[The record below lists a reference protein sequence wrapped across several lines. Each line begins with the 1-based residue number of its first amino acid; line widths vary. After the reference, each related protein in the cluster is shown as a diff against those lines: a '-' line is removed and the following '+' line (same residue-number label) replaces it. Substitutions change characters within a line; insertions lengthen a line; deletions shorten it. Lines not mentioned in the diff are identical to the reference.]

1 MADPEQLRRA
11 IAAQEQLR
19 GTLPDDVVD
28 ATIAALHAQ
37 LGTDHEGSRRQVTVL
52 FADVSGFTAL
62 SEARDA
68 ELVMDLMNS
77 LWQRLDTVVVEHG
90 GRVDKHIGDALM
102 ATWGTDIAREDDP
115 ERAVRTALGL
125 QRALADFR
133 AETGDE
139 LAMRVGVN
147 TGPALVGAVGTM
159 GELTVIGDTVNVA
172 SRLEQAAPVG
182 GVLIAHATYRHV
194 RGLFQVEALGPL
206 TVKGKQESVPAYV
219 VHAAR
224 PRAFP
229 IATRG
234 VAGIETRTVGRDV
247 ELDALQRA
255 YRNAVAADAARIVT
269 VVGEAG
275 IGKSR
280 LLYEFDNWL
289 ELLPEN
295 VYYFAGRAYPNR
307 TRSPFALMRSV
318 LTTRFDI
325 LDSDDATTVRAKV
338 RAGFADTLDARD
350 ADLVAHW
357 VGLDSGPGDDAHRLA
372 GSADLPTV
380 ARAHLVAWFR
390 TRAADRPVAM
400 LLEDLHWADDESLD
414 LLAHL
419 VEQLADSPLLLV
431 GATRPELLT
440 RRDWPSDVTVPLEV
454 LAPATTTALVRE
466 VLQHVVDLPDELV
479 ELVARRA
486 DGNAFF
492 VEELVSMLIDEG
504 VIVIGDADDGWRIDI
519 ARFDA
524 DRIPDTLTAVLL
536 ARLDGLA
543 PEQRRAL
550 QHAAV
555 VGRIF
560 WDAAVAALDPSDD
573 VLVALAA
580 TQDRDFVH
588 PREPSS
594 FATAS
599 EYAFKHALLRDVT
612 YETVL
617 LRDRAPLHRAAA
629 QWIEA
634 VAGERVGEFRELI
647 ADHYLR
653 ADEPA
658 RAASELLAA
667 GLAWRDQ
674 AHVGAARSALQ
685 RAGQL
690 AHEAGIE
697 LPAAAAIAMGEVCYR
712 LGDVE
717 VAQQTLDDVIDRDED
732 PVTVAEALFWS
743 SRIAEA
749 AGDGPR
755 ERALLGRALDLLEPV
770 GGVTHARV
778 LAALTRWEGNHGD
791 FDAAVE
797 IGERALRA
805 SEPGTVERTE
815 AHSALG
821 IIASLRGDADE
832 ADRHARLAAESARA
846 TGNLQ
851 LQASVLANLGV
862 YAHLRGDDGDVAQYD
877 VADAYYAESY
887 ALSRRIDMPSMI
899 GVAALNRAQVNL
911 RRGRFDDAAAL
922 VRESLGCSVRSGARV
937 DMLFGVVIEADR
949 LAAIG
954 EHAGALRL
962 LCVATNDPA
971 STTELR
977 QEIERVAVRLGLS
990 VENVRTRR
998 RRGLRGPRRDGCPH
1012 PALTPSADQNA
1023 PARPS
1028 PHQEPT

>member
-1 MADPEQLRRA
+1 MADPDQLRRA

-28 ATIAALHAQ
+28 ATIAALRAQ
-37 LGTDHEGSRRQVTVL
+37 LPPTEGRRTQVTVL

-62 SEARDA
+62 SETRDA
-68 ELVMDLMNS
+68 EVVMDLMNA
-77 LWQRLDTVVVEHG
+77 LWARLDAVVVDHG

-102 ATWGTDIAREDDP
+102 AVWGTDGTREDDP
-115 ERAVRTALGL
+115 ERAVRTALRL
-125 QRALADFR
+125 QEALVDFR
-133 AETGDE
+133 DSCGHEV
-139 LAMRVGVN
+139 AMRVGVN
-147 TGPALVGAVGTM
+147 TGPALVGAVGTTA
-159 GELTVIGDTVNVA
+159 ERTVIGDTVNVA
-172 SRLEQAAPVG
+172 SRLEHAAPVG
-182 GVLIAHATYRHV
+182 GVLIAHDTYRHV
-194 RGLFQVEALGPL
+194 RGLFKVESLGPL
-206 TVKGKQESVPAYV
+206 AVKGKQDSVPAYV
-219 VHAAR
+219 VHGAR

-234 VAGIETRTVGRDV
+234 VAGIETRTIGRDA
-247 ELDALQRA
+247 ELATLQRA
-255 YRNAVAADAARIVT
+255 YRETVATGAARIVT

-280 LLYEFDNWL
+280 LLWELDNWL

-295 VYYFAGRAYPNR
+295 VYYFAGRAYANR

-325 LDSDDATTVRAKV
+325 IDSDDAPTVRAKV
-338 RAGFADTLDARD
+338 RAGFADVLDERD

-357 VGLDSGPGDDAHRLA
+357 VGLDTGRGDAGHRLA

-390 TRAADRPVAM
+390 TRAADRPVVM
-400 LLEDLHWADDESLD
+400 LLEDLHWADDESLE
-414 LLAHL
+414 LLTHL
-419 VEQLADSPLLLV
+419 VEQVGDAPLLLV
-431 GATRPELLT
+431 GATRPELLHRGT
-440 RRDWPSDVTVPLEV
+440 WPADHTVRLDVLSRD
-454 LAPATTTALVRE
+454 TTTALVRE
-466 VLQHVVDLPDELV
+466 VLQRADDVPEELV
-479 ELVARRA
+479 QLISRRA

-504 VIVIGDADDGWRIDI
+504 VVVTDGGDDRWRIDVD
-519 ARFDA
+519 RLDVE
-524 DRIPDTLTAVLL
+524 RIPATLTAVLL

-573 VLVALAA
+573 VLSALAK
-580 TQDRDFVH
+580 TGERDFVH
-588 PREPSS
+588 AREPSS

-629 QWIEA
+629 QWIES
-634 VAGERVGEFRELI
+634 VAGDRIGEFRELI

-674 AHVGAARSALQ
+674 AHVGAARRALE
-685 RAGQL
+685 RAVQL
-690 AHEAGIE
+690 SREAGVTMPE
-697 LPAAAAIAMGEVCYR
+697 SAAIAMGEVCYR
-712 LGDVE
+712 LGDVD
-717 VAQQTLDDVIDRDED
+717 VAQETLDAVVERSDD

-755 ERALLGRALDLLEPV
+755 ERALLDRALDLLEPI

-791 FDAAVE
+791 LDAATA

-805 SEPGTVERTE
+805 SEPDTVERTE

-821 IIASLRGDADE
+821 IIASLRGDADG
-832 ADRHARLAAESARA
+832 ADVHARLAADAARA

-862 YAHLRGDDGDVAQYD
+862 YAHLRGDDGDAAQYD
-877 VADAYYAESY
+877 VADAFYAESY

-911 RRGRFDDAAAL
+911 RRGRLVEAAEL
-922 VRESLGCSVRSGARV
+922 VRESLGCSLRSGARV

-949 LAAIG
+949 RATIG
-954 EHAGALRL
+954 DREGALEL
-962 LCVATNDPA
+962 LRVATHDPSA
-971 STTELR
+971 TTELH
-977 QEIERVAVRLGLS
+977 QEIERIAARLDVEVDDIGTRDPGDDLDATVAGI
-990 VENVRTRR
+990 
-998 RRGLRGPRRDGCPH
+998 LR
-1012 PALTPSADQNA
+1012 
-1023 PARPS
+1023 
-1028 PHQEPT
+1028 

>member
-1 MADPEQLRRA
+1 M
-11 IAAQEQLR
+11 
-19 GTLPDDVVD
+19 
-28 ATIAALHAQ
+28 
-37 LGTDHEGSRRQVTVL
+37 
-52 FADVSGFTAL
+52 
-62 SEARDA
+62 
-68 ELVMDLMNS
+68 
-77 LWQRLDTVVVEHG
+77 
-90 GRVDKHIGDALM
+90 
-102 ATWGTDIAREDDP
+102 
-115 ERAVRTALGL
+115 
-125 QRALADFR
+125 
-133 AETGDE
+133 
-139 LAMRVGVN
+139 
-147 TGPALVGAVGTM
+147 
-159 GELTVIGDTVNVA
+159 
-172 SRLEQAAPVG
+172 
-182 GVLIAHATYRHV
+182 
-194 RGLFQVEALGPL
+194 
-206 TVKGKQESVPAYV
+206 
-219 VHAAR
+219 
-224 PRAFP
+224 
-229 IATRG
+229 
-234 VAGIETRTVGRDV
+234 
-247 ELDALQRA
+247 
-255 YRNAVAADAARIVT
+255 
-269 VVGEAG
+269 
-275 IGKSR
+275 
-280 LLYEFDNWL
+280 
-289 ELLPEN
+289 
-295 VYYFAGRAYPNR
+295 
-307 TRSPFALMRSV
+307 
-318 LTTRFDI
+318 
-325 LDSDDATTVRAKV
+325 
-338 RAGFADTLDARD
+338 
-350 ADLVAHW
+350 
-357 VGLDSGPGDDAHRLA
+357 
-372 GSADLPTV
+372 
-380 ARAHLVAWFR
+380 
-390 TRAADRPVAM
+390 
-400 LLEDLHWADDESLD
+400 
-414 LLAHL
+414 
-419 VEQLADSPLLLV
+419 
-431 GATRPELLT
+431 
-440 RRDWPSDVTVPLEV
+440 
-454 LAPATTTALVRE
+454 
-466 VLQHVVDLPDELV
+466 
-479 ELVARRA
+479 
-486 DGNAFF
+486 
-492 VEELVSMLIDEG
+492 
-504 VIVIGDADDGWRIDI
+504 
-519 ARFDA
+519 
-524 DRIPDTLTAVLL
+524 
-536 ARLDGLA
+536 
-543 PEQRRAL
+543 
-550 QHAAV
+550 
-555 VGRIF
+555 
-560 WDAAVAALDPSDD
+560 
-573 VLVALAA
+573 
-580 TQDRDFVH
+580 
-588 PREPSS
+588 
-594 FATAS
+594 
-599 EYAFKHALLRDVT
+599 T

-697 LPAAAAIAMGEVCYR
+697 LPAAAATAMGEVCYR

-755 ERALLGRALDLLEPV
+755 ERALLGRALHLLEPV

-805 SEPGTVERTE
+805 SEPATVERTE

-962 LCVATNDPA
+962 LRVATNDPA

-990 VENVRTRR
+990 VENVRARAAEVDEDLDATVARI
-998 RRGLRGPRRDGCPH
+998 LR
-1012 PALTPSADQNA
+1012 
-1023 PARPS
+1023 
-1028 PHQEPT
+1028 

>member
-1 MADPEQLRRA
+1 MARATIAVRMADPDQLRRA
-11 IAAQEQLR
+11 IEAQEQLR
-19 GTLPDDVVD
+19 GTVPDDVID
-28 ATIAALHAQ
+28 ATIGALRAQ
-37 LGTDHEGSRRQVTVL
+37 LGSVHEGRRRQVTVL
-52 FADVSGFTAL
+52 FADVSGFTAM
-62 SEARDA
+62 SETRDA

-77 LWQRLDTVVVEHG
+77 LWARLDVVVVEHG
-90 GRVDKHIGDALM
+90 GRIDKHIGDALM
-102 ATWGTDIAREDDP
+102 AVWGTDVAREDDA
-115 ERAVRTALGL
+115 ERAVRAALGL
-125 QRALADFR
+125 QDALADMR
-133 AETGDE
+133 DASGNA
-139 LAMRVGVN
+139 LAMRIGVN
-147 TGPALVGAVGTM
+147 TGPALVGTVGTA
-159 GELTVIGDTVNVA
+159 GEFSVIGDAVNVA
-172 SRLEQAAPVG
+172 SRLEHEAPVG
-182 GVLIAHATYRHV
+182 GVLISHATYRHV
-194 RGLFQVEALGPL
+194 RGLFTVESLGPL
-206 TVKGKQESVPAYV
+206 MVKGKQDGVPAYV
-219 VHAAR
+219 VHGAR

-234 VAGIETRTVGRDV
+234 VAGIETRTIGREA
-247 ELDALQRA
+247 ELAALQAA
-255 YRNAVAADAARIVT
+255 YRETVAASTARVVT

-295 VYYFAGRAYPNR
+295 VYYFAGRAYANR
-307 TRSPFALMRSV
+307 TRSPFALIRSV

-325 LDSDDATTVRAKV
+325 LDSDDAPTVRAKI
-338 RAGFADTLDARD
+338 RAGFADTLDPRD
-350 ADLVAHW
+350 ADLVTHW
-357 VGLDSGPGDDAHRLA
+357 VGLDSGFGDSAHGLA

-390 TRAADRPVAM
+390 TRAADRPVTM

-419 VEQLADSPLLLV
+419 AEQVTDVPLLMV

-440 RRDWPSDVTVPLEV
+440 RWAWPTDVTVRLDG
-454 LAPATTTALVRE
+454 LSPATTTELVHE
-466 VLQHVVDLPDELV
+466 VLQHVVDLPDALV

-492 VEELVSMLIDEG
+492 VEELVSMLIDER
-504 VIVIGDADDGWRIDI
+504 VIVTDDADGGWRIDLD
-519 ARFDA
+519 RFDA
-524 DRIPDTLTAVLL
+524 ERIPATLTAVLL

-580 TQDRDFVH
+580 TRDRDFVH

-599 EYAFKHALLRDVT
+599 EYAFKHAILRDVT

-617 LRDRAPLHRAAA
+617 LRDRVPLHRAAA

-634 VAGERVGEFRELI
+634 VAGDRVGEYRELI

-674 AHVGAARSALQ
+674 AHVGAARRALS
-685 RAGQL
+685 RATQL
-690 AHEAGIE
+690 AREAGTQ

-712 LGDVE
+712 LGDVD
-717 VAQQTLDDVIDRDED
+717 VAQQTLDRVIDRNDD
-732 PVTVAEALFWS
+732 PATVAEALFWS

-755 ERALLGRALDLLEPV
+755 ERALLEEALDLLEPV

-791 FDAAVE
+791 LDAAVA

-805 SEPGTVERTE
+805 TLPDTVERTE

-832 ADRHARLAAESARA
+832 ADRHARLASDAARA

-862 YAHLRGDDGDVAQYD
+862 YAHLRGDDGDPAQYD

-887 ALSRRIDMPSMI
+887 ALARRIDMPSMI

-911 RRGRFDDAAAL
+911 RRDRVDEAAAL
-922 VRESLGCSVRSGARV
+922 VRESLGCSRRSGARV

-949 LAAIG
+949 RATVG
-954 EHAGALRL
+954 DRAGALEL
-962 LCVATNDPA
+962 LTVATHDPSA
-971 STTELR
+971 TTELH
-977 QEIERVAVRLGLS
+977 QEIERVAERLDL
-990 VENVRTRR
+990 
-998 RRGLRGPRRDGCPH
+998 
-1012 PALTPSADQNA
+1012 SADDVR
-1023 PARPS
+1023 ARAVDPG
-1028 PHQEPT
+1028 TDLDAVVAAILR